1 MPVLE
6 SARKR
11 VVEDGERQQWGK
23 SNVRWNLVKLKATAE
38 IWACALHESSE
49 QRRAVVRC
57 KF

>member
-23 SNVRWNLVKLKATAE
+23 SNVRWNLVKLKAMAE
-38 IWACALHESSE
+38 IWAFGLHESSE
-49 QRRAVVRC
+49 QRRAMVRC